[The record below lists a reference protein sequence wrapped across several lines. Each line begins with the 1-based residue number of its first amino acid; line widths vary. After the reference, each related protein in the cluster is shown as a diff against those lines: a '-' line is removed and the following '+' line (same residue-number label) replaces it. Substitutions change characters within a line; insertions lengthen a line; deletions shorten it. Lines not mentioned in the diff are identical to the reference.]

1 MSRNLFWMAMF
12 VFLFLMGLGVRK
24 DVLADQKI
32 VIGWL
37 EEVYLPECD
46 FIIKAKIDTGAKNS
60 SIHAVDLEYIAP
72 KGKAQSSRIRF
83 RTMDLKG
90 KSRIIEAD
98 LVREA
103 HIKKSS
109 AITRTRPEIELEVCL
124 GGVRKRIRVNLA
136 DRGGMNYRMILG
148 RTALEGDFIVD
159 ISKKYVGGP
168 RCPKP

>member
-1 MSRNLFWMAMF
+1 MSRTFFWMALF

-24 DVLADQKI
+24 DALADQKI

-37 EEVYLPECD
+37 EEVYLPEYN
-46 FIIKAKIDTGAKNS
+46 FIMKAKMDTGAKNS
-60 SIHAVDLEYIAP
+60 SIHAMDIEYVKKE
-72 KGKAQSSRIRF
+72 KGDGSRIRF

-90 KSRIIEAD
+90 RSRVIEAD
-98 LVREA
+98 LVREV

-109 AITRTRPEIELEVCL
+109 FITRTRPEIELEICV
-124 GGVRKRIRVNLA
+124 GGIRKRIRVNLA
-136 DRGGMNYRMILG
+136 DRGGMNYRVILG

>member
-1 MSRNLFWMAMF
+1 MSRNLFWMAIF
-12 VFLFLMGLGVRK
+12 VFLFLMDLGVRK
-24 DVLADQKI
+24 DALANQKI

-37 EEVYLPECD
+37 EEVYLPVCD
-46 FIIKAKIDTGAKNS
+46 FVIKAKIDTGAKNS
-60 SIHAVDLEYIAP
+60 SIHAVDLEYITS
-72 KGKAQSSRIRF
+72 KGKAKSSRIRF

-103 HIKKSS
+103 NIKKSS
-109 AITRTRPEIELEVCL
+109 SITRTRPEIELEMCL
-124 GGVRKRIRVNLA
+124 GGVRKRIRVNLE

-148 RTALEGDFIVD
+148 RTTLEGDFIVD
-159 ISKKYVGGP
+159 VSQKYLAGP